1 MAIEAEWLMEPERTS
16 KGWHVAIRFTDTDT
30 GKTRVKHEY
39 LRGKPTNKDAKR
51 LAVAAVQQRVE
62 TESHSITIPVGTT
75 IDVTPD
81 PVMPPTPPT
90 PPTQDEIDEA
100 AWFADWR
107 TLNQMQQL
115 FAVLPATS
123 TTPRQNAML
132 ALVASLE
139 AGFKNSYL
147 EKI

>member
-16 KGWHVAIRFTDTDT
+16 RGWHVAIRFTDTDT

-39 LRGKPTNKDAKR
+39 LRGNPGNADAKR
-51 LAVAAVQQRVE
+51 LAVAAVQQRAE

-75 IDVTPD
+75 MDVTPD
-81 PVMPPTPPT
+81 PVVPPT

-107 TLNQMQQL
+107 TLNKMQQL

-123 TTPRQNAML
+123 TVPRQNAML